1 MHVIFPKPCWPYL
14 TAEQKKRSGDLV
26 LNMRQSVD
34 YNLRHHLLARGKCDS
49 ERSARK
55 LAKECFFMVVVE
67 DSDGESD
74 VAYDLRSF
82 VDPVTNR
89 INLEPVIDRLQGVVL
104 LKRKPEEQ
112 ERISEE
118 DEQDEMMD
126 EEEKAQVIPAIS
138 RREI

>member
-1 MHVIFPKPCWPYL
+1 
-14 TAEQKKRSGDLV
+14 
-26 LNMRQSVD
+26 
-34 YNLRHHLLARGKCDS
+34 
-49 ERSARK
+49 
-55 LAKECFFMVVVE
+55 MVVVE

-104 LKRKPEEQ
+104 LKRKPEE
-112 ERISEE
+112 EDKIAEE
-118 DEQDEMMD
+118 DEQDEMME
-126 EEEKAQVIPAIS
+126 EEEKAAVIPVTS